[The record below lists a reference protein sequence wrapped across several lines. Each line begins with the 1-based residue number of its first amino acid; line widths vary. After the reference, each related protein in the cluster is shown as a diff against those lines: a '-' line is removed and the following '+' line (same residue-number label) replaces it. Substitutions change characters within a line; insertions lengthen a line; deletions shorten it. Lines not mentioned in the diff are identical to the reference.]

1 MQADKLKKYRPY
13 PTVPLKDRTWPDKTI
28 TVAPLWCS
36 VDLRDGNQA
45 LRQPMNPEQKL
56 EMFQLLVDIGF
67 KEIEVGFPAASKVE
81 FDFLR
86 LLIEENLI
94 PEDVTVQV
102 LTQAREHLIRKS
114 FAALQGARKAIV
126 HLYNSTSTLQRQV
139 VFRMDRKE
147 IIQLGVRGA
156 RIIREEA
163 EQFAGDIRYEYS
175 PESFTGTEL
184 DFALEICEEVM
195 GVWEPTPERPVVLN
209 LPATVEMATA
219 NIYAD
224 QIEWFIRHMKNRDCA
239 LISLHA
245 HNDRGSAV
253 AATELAL
260 MAGADR
266 VEGTLFGN
274 GERTG
279 NVDLIT
285 LALNMFSQGVDPKL
299 DFSNINKVVNVY
311 KRCTDLPVH
320 PRHPYAGDLV
330 YTAFSGSHQDAISKG
345 MDAVAEDVS
354 GIWAVPY
361 LPIDPEDV
369 GRSYESI
376 ICINSQSGKGG
387 AAYIM
392 SRFGYKL
399 PKAMRPGFG
408 RVVQAETE
416 KAGDELSGKAV
427 YDVFE
432 REYLREDG
440 YYRLK
445 EFNVVKRHIDRQ
457 EEKSSAA
464 VEALIMIGDQEQRLR
479 GTGNGP
485 LDAMCAALNE
495 QIDQDFLLNSYDE
508 HSLTEGASSRAVT
521 YIELLDKRENG
532 SREGWWGAGVD
543 TDIIVSS
550 IKALLSAVNRMH
562 AGR

>member
-1 MQADKLKKYRPY
+1 
-13 PTVPLKDRTWPDKTI
+13 
-28 TVAPLWCS
+28 
-36 VDLRDGNQA
+36 
-45 LRQPMNPEQKL
+45 
-56 EMFQLLVDIGF
+56 
-67 KEIEVGFPAASKVE
+67 
-81 FDFLR
+81 
-86 LLIEENLI
+86 
-94 PEDVTVQV
+94 
-102 LTQAREHLIRKS
+102 
-114 FAALQGARKAIV
+114 
-126 HLYNSTSTLQRQV
+126 
-139 VFRMDRKE
+139 
-147 IIQLGVRGA
+147 
-156 RIIREEA
+156 
-163 EQFAGDIRYEYS
+163 
-175 PESFTGTEL
+175 
-184 DFALEICEEVM
+184 
-195 GVWEPTPERPVVLN
+195 PTPERPVVVN

-266 VEGTLFGN
+266 IEGTLFGN

-345 MDAVAEDVS
+345 MDAVAEDAS

-495 QIDQDFLLNSYDE
+495 QIDLDFLLNSYDE